1 LSKKYV
7 GAGLGVAATIAIVAF
22 VLYRWRTSGFSWH
35 EFANALV
42 NVDWS
47 WLSLALA
54 LILAT
59 YVGRAMR
66 WEVMLRPL
74 QKHTS
79 LWRVFSATA
88 IGFTAVVLF
97 GRAGEPVR
105 PYLIAKKEGVSF
117 SSQVAAWVV
126 ERILDLLMVLLIF
139 GIALSQ
145 ISHSAIEHGPRV
157 KVVLAAG
164 GYTAGLVGAV
174 CLALL
179 LGLRQ
184 FRGSVQTRL
193 MDALSFLPAPMTA
206 RIGKALESFGEGM
219 ESMRSGRR
227 TALLVVYT
235 VVEWCVIA
243 GSFGCVFKAFPATHE
258 LGVTDVVI
266 LLGFVCFGSIVQI
279 PGVGG
284 GMQIVTVLMLTE
296 FFGITLEAASGIAL
310 VLWIITFVAI
320 VPLGLVLAFRE
331 GIQWRNLRHIEQT
344 AMGGGPS
351 GA

>member
-1 LSKKYV
+1 MTKKYV
-7 GAGLGVAATIAIVAF
+7 GAGLGLAATVAMIAF

-35 EFANALV
+35 EFTKALV

-47 WLSLALA
+47 WLAMALA

-105 PYLIAKKEGVSF
+105 PYLIAKKEGVTF

-126 ERILDLLMVLLIF
+126 ERMLDLLMVLVIF
-139 GIALSQ
+139 GMALTQ
-145 ISHSAIEHGPRV
+145 ISRSAIEHGPRV
-157 KVVLAAG
+157 KIVLEAG
-164 GYTAGLVGAV
+164 GYMAGLIGAA

-184 FRGSVQTRL
+184 FRENVQKRL
-193 MDALSFLPAPMTA
+193 MDGLSFLPALVSA
-206 RIGKALESFGEGM
+206 RIAKALQSFGEGM
-219 ESMRSGRR
+219 ESMRSGTR
-227 TALLVVYT
+227 TALLVFYT
-235 VVEWCVIA
+235 VAEWCIIA
-243 GSFGCVFKAFPATHE
+243 AAFGCVFKAFPATHE

-266 LLGFVCFGSIVQI
+266 LLGFVCLGSIVQI

-284 GMQIVTVLMLTE
+284 GMQIVTVLVLTE
-296 FFGITLEAASGIAL
+296 FFGVTLEAASGIAL
-310 VLWIITFVAI
+310 VLWIITFVVI

-331 GIQWRNLRHIEQT
+331 GIQWRNLRHIQAVPNED
-344 AMGGGPS
+344 ANGGS
-351 GA
+351 